1 MKLTLFPFLRIIII
15 YFICLLGWRY
25 FKIQPSSIL
34 VLLILIYTLSLF
46 KFFRFSIY
54 FLLLIIF
61 YLRLF
66 FTGDDKD
73 WSKSDHLLIKIQNK
87 LIENDSLKVYEAE
100 IMGYKNRDSWK
111 IGSQKIRI
119 YSYSNQKLIDGAIF
133 QSSAKLMKD
142 NFLFLYSPQKVLIH
156 DSPVFRLKDYL
167 KPFKERSMGLLD
179 SISNKDDRAVL
190 KTIIFSERAELSAEI
205 KSQYANLGA
214 SHFLS
219 VSGLHIGILFS
230 FLMHAFGFMR
240 KKGLLFRWMFFILIL
255 IIFLFYSNLAGNG
268 APILRASLMFSFIL
282 FGQLFFQPYTTW
294 NILFFC
300 GFLLLWFSPDL
311 ISDLGF
317 ILSFLAVSGILLLNS
332 ISSSKTNEKKG
343 WISASIQFIKEISL
357 VGFLAQLFTFPFI
370 IYYFHQLPNLG
381 LYFLFNP
388 IIAVFSSLI
397 LLTNYLYLLVGQL
410 IYLSFLKTLLA
421 HEIHVLHFL
430 FKAMNSIFGTGMN
443 RIFLYNWEILFY
455 YVFIVLLFHW
465 ILKRKF
471 IYLKIFKILF
481 ILIIFL
487 GFILRFQMIHKKR
500 PMSFYQTYRSSIISL
515 KVYHRFGIIRIHGN
529 DFPSKKW
536 LDRNFKETLS
546 YYSIKDTLI
555 QVH

>member
-15 YFICLLGWRY
+15 YIISLVSGRY
-25 FKIQPSSIL
+25 FEIQPSFIL

-54 FLLLIIF
+54 ILFFIIF

-66 FTGDDKD
+66 LTGDNID
-73 WSKSDHLLIKIQNK
+73 WSKSDQLLIKIQNK
-87 LIENDSLKVYEAE
+87 LSENDSFKVYEAE
-100 IMGYKNRDSWK
+100 VIAYKNRDSWK

-133 QSSAKLMKD
+133 QSSAKSMKD
-142 NFLFLYSPQKVLIH
+142 NFLFVYSPLKVLIH
-156 DSPVFRLKDYL
+156 DSPVFRMKEFL

-179 SISNKDDRAVL
+179 SIANKDDRAVL
-190 KTIIFSERAELSAEI
+190 KTIIFSDRAELSAEI

-240 KKGLLFRWMFFILIL
+240 KKGLLFRWVFFILIL

-311 ISDLGF
+311 LSDLGF

-332 ISSSKTNEKKG
+332 ISSKTKEKKG

-357 VGFLAQLFTFPFI
+357 VGFLAQLFTFPII

-397 LLTNYLYLLVGQL
+397 LLTNYLYLLVGQF

-421 HEIHVLHFL
+421 HEIHLLHFL
-430 FKAMNSIFGTGMN
+430 FKEMNSIFGTGMN
-443 RIFLYNWEILFY
+443 WIFLYNWEILFY
-455 YVFIVLLFHW
+455 YVLIVLLIFW
-465 ILKRKF
+465 ILERKF
-471 IYLKIFKILF
+471 IYLKIFKFLF
-481 ILIIFL
+481 ILIIVL
-487 GFILRFQMIHKKR
+487 GSILRFQMNHKKR

-515 KVYHRFGIIRIHGN
+515 KVFHRFGIIRIYGN

-555 QVH
+555 KVP

>member
-15 YFICLLGWRY
+15 YFICLVSWRY
-25 FKIQPSSIL
+25 FKIQPSLIL
-34 VLLILIYTLSLF
+34 GLLILFYTFSLF

-54 FLLLIIF
+54 LLFLIIF

-66 FTGDDKD
+66 LTGDNID
-73 WSKSDHLLIKIQNK
+73 WSKSDQLLIKIQNK
-87 LIENDSLKVYEAE
+87 LSENDSLKVYEAE
-100 IMGYKNRDSWK
+100 VIAYKNRDSWK
-111 IGSQKIRI
+111 IDSQKIRI
-119 YSYSNQKLIDGAIF
+119 YYYSNQKLIDGAIF
-133 QSSAKLMKD
+133 HSSAKSMKD
-142 NFLFLYSPQKVLIH
+142 KFLFVYSPLKVLIH
-156 DSPVFRLKDYL
+156 DSPVFRMKDFL

-179 SISNKDDRAVL
+179 SIANKDDRAVL
-190 KTIIFSERAELSAEI
+190 KTIIFSDRAELSAEI

-240 KKGLLFRWMFFILIL
+240 KKGLLFRWVFFILIL

-332 ISSSKTNEKKG
+332 ISSKTNEKKG

-357 VGFLAQLFTFPFI
+357 VGFLAQLFTFPII

-397 LLTNYLYLLVGQL
+397 LLTNYLYLIVGQV
-410 IYLSFLKTLLA
+410 IY
-421 HEIHVLHFL
+421 
-430 FKAMNSIFGTGMN
+430 
-443 RIFLYNWEILFY
+443 
-455 YVFIVLLFHW
+455 
-465 ILKRKF
+465 
-471 IYLKIFKILF
+471 LF
-481 ILIIFL
+481 ILFKN
-487 GFILRFQMIHKKR
+487 FIS
-500 PMSFYQTYRSSIISL
+500 P
-515 KVYHRFGIIRIHGN
+515 
-529 DFPSKKW
+529 
-536 LDRNFKETLS
+536 
-546 YYSIKDTLI
+546 
-555 QVH
+555 